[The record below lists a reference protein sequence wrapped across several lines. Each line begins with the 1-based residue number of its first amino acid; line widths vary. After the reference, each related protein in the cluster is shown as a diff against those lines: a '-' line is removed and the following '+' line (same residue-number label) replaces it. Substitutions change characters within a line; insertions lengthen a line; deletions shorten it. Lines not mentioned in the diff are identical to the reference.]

1 MSHRAN
7 TGADLDVDDYTLTV
21 THVARQLKKAEG
33 TIRRMYDSGEL
44 PGVRRSNGERWFRQ
58 SDVDAVQ
65 RHRRDRAVA
74 RGVRGEL
81 VPSDAT

>member
-1 MSHRAN
+1 MSQRAKSS
-7 TGADLDVDDYTLTV
+7 ADLNVDDYTLTV

-58 SDVDAVQ
+58 ADVDAVQ
-65 RHRRDRAVA
+65 RHRLDRARA
-74 RGVRGEL
+74 RGLRGEHTNE
-81 VPSDAT
+81 AA